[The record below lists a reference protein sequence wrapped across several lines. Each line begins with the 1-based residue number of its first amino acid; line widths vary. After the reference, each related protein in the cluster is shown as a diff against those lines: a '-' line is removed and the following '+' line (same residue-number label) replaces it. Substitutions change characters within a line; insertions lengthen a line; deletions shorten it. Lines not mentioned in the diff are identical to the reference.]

1 MLTDPIIE
9 HAAVLSPTEN
19 NVVSSATSA
28 ANVDLEAQKESSEV
42 IEGPT
47 GYSRL
52 RSFLV
57 RHKPSARVINDLTIG
72 LSDGMTVP
80 FALTAG
86 LSFYGDTKV
95 VVLAGVAEL
104 VAGTISMAIGGWLGA
119 RGEA

>member
-1 MLTDPIIE
+1 MLTDHVIE
-9 HAAVLSPTEN
+9 HAPVSYPTEN

-28 ANVDLEAQKESSEV
+28 ENVDLEAQKESSEV
-42 IEGPT
+42 IEGPS
-47 GYSRL
+47 GYSRF

-57 RHKPSARVINDLTIG
+57 RHKPSARVIGDLTIG
-72 LSDGMTVP
+72 LADGMTVP

-86 LSFYGDTKV
+86 LSFYGDRNV

-104 VAGTISMAIGGWLGA
+104 VAGTISMAIGGWLAA